1 MTPLPKSAPPISPAQ
16 VQRLQALWHH
26 WTARLGLE
34 PEADRRL
41 RHYYVEL
48 LSGGR
53 AAETKQLTRADAA
66 RVIAWLER
74 LSRRRARAEN
84 QAAGTAGRHGFPER
98 RGVARAAGRGRR
110 SGDEPAETQR
120 VHPQPLCKRRLGGH
134 GRPAHHGGLEP
145 RLMGARSH
153 PASRPTA
160 PPCRRHFRSESRIV
174 SYPRSVEASP
184 PGQKQS

>member
-1 MTPLPKSAPPISPAQ
+1 MTPLLKPAPPISLAQ

-48 LSGGR
+48 FSGGR

-66 RVIAWLER
+66 RVIAWLEL

-98 RGVARAAGRGRR
+98 RQVRPNAAAWRALDRK
-110 SGDEPAETQR
+110 ST
-120 VHPQPLCKRRLGGH
+120 RLNS
-134 GRPAHHGGLEP
+134 
-145 RLMGARSH
+145 SH
-153 PASRPTA
+153 LV
-160 PPCRRHFRSESRIV
+160 I
-174 SYPRSVEASP
+174 SYAVFCL
-184 PGQKQS
+184 

>member
-1 MTPLPKSAPPISPAQ
+1 MTPLPKSAAPISPAQ

-48 LSGGR
+48 FSGGR

-66 RVIAWLER
+66 RVIAWLEL

-98 RGVARAAGRGRR
+98 RQVRPNAAAWRALWAVAGALGMNRQKLNEFIRNHYESLG
-110 SGDEPAETQR
+110 
-120 VHPQPLCKRRLGGH
+120 LGGT
-134 GRPAHHGGLEP
+134 GDLRTMADLNRVLWGLKAILRRGPRPRYAAATSD
-145 RLMGARSH
+145 RKVA
-153 PASRPTA
+153 
-160 PPCRRHFRSESRIV
+160 
-174 SYPRSVEASP
+174 
-184 PGQKQS
+184 

>member
-1 MTPLPKSAPPISPAQ
+1 MTPLLKPAPPISLAQ

-48 LSGGR
+48 FSGGR

-66 RVIAWLER
+66 RVIAWLEL

-84 QAAGTAGRHGFPER
+84 QAAGTAGAAWFSRTPPSASER
-98 RGVARAAGRGRR
+98 RGVARAVGRGRR

-120 VHPQPLCKRRLGGH
+120 VHP
-134 GRPAHHGGLEP
+134 
-145 RLMGARSH
+145 
-153 PASRPTA
+153 
-160 PPCRRHFRSESRIV
+160 
-174 SYPRSVEASP
+174 
-184 PGQKQS
+184 